1 MGETNKKKNFFFAVR
16 SSSAVGF
23 NEGQDMAD
31 LLHPRH
37 CWRCEVLLLLLF
49 WKWRQKRD
57 DTDATSWNTL
67 MDQEREGKEYKDVKH
82 KKSPAVS
89 IILYLSLSFFLT
101 KRRSPLDMRRK
112 VFRGR
117 ASSLIILWG
126 TNGVEHKIQP
136 ENVLSPRRGIRTSN
150 NFASAK
156 FIPVVPL
163 ISLR

>member
-1 MGETNKKKNFFFAVR
+1 MGETNKKKNFFPVR

-82 KKSPAVS
+82 KKKPSCFYYF
-89 IILYLSLSFFLT
+89 ILVSFFLFNKT
-101 KRRSPLDMRRK
+101 PVATRHEKKSFSRPRVEPHHSMGYKRRGAQDTARECLVSATRN
-112 VFRGR
+112 
-117 ASSLIILWG
+117 S
-126 TNGVEHKIQP
+126 NVE
-136 ENVLSPRRGIRTSN
+136 
-150 NFASAK
+150 
-156 FIPVVPL
+156 
-163 ISLR
+163 